1 MISWMKTLSDHYKRM
16 RECYPDDQL
25 MILFDIDGTIVDT
38 RYTVHDILKRF
49 DKWQGTSFFSNLE
62 VDDISFHEKNLD
74 QWIERLGIHENTRTA
89 ILRWYKTDYWSTSTI
104 MSAHRPFAGVMD
116 VIRWFQIQPNT
127 HVGLNTG
134 RNESARSD
142 TLRALNQIG
151 KEYRVEFR
159 ENHLYMSPY
168 PWGENIVSVKVEG
181 VRHFLQKGYR
191 VCAFIDNE
199 PENLLS
205 VASMD
210 NDDEILLLHADTI
223 FASKRRHLPAR
234 AIGGSSYDITEL
246 AQEEALPRHV
256 QFVWH
261 AVNDHAN
268 LRQFL
273 ISNIQ
278 WAECDVRINP
288 LDDTI
293 ILRHYSFAV
302 APLSPDEQF
311 LTFQELLTSITCNNK
326 NIKIDFKESGRLTE
340 KVFELLAHHHLSD
353 DRLWFSGRIEK
364 LQENGFRKI
373 AQTYP
378 NSIIQC
384 PIDFLAPLV
393 LDSPAKAYEILK
405 KLTSWGINRFS
416 LKWKTPH
423 LSLIVEIIEQWG
435 FRLNIYNV
443 PDLES
448 FLKAVLLLP
457 CSITSDFNFP
467 KWHYT
472 GHGCDPQRRFN
483 ECNVGYL
490 AEQKESSTS
499 VSWM

>member
-1 MISWMKTLSDHYKRM
+1 
-16 RECYPDDQL
+16 
-25 MILFDIDGTIVDT
+25 
-38 RYTVHDILKRF
+38 
-49 DKWQGTSFFSNLE
+49 
-62 VDDISFHEKNLD
+62 
-74 QWIERLGIHENTRTA
+74 
-89 ILRWYKTDYWSTSTI
+89 
-104 MSAHRPFAGVMD
+104 
-116 VIRWFQIQPNT
+116 
-127 HVGLNTG
+127 
-134 RNESARSD
+134 
-142 TLRALNQIG
+142 
-151 KEYRVEFR
+151 
-159 ENHLYMSPY
+159 
-168 PWGENIVSVKVEG
+168 
-181 VRHFLQKGYR
+181 
-191 VCAFIDNE
+191 
-199 PENLLS
+199 
-205 VASMD
+205 
-210 NDDEILLLHADTI
+210 
-223 FASKRRHLPAR
+223 
-234 AIGGSSYDITEL
+234 DITEL

-311 LTFQELLTSITCNNK
+311 LTFQELLTSITCKNK
-326 NIKIDFKESGRLTE
+326 NIKIDLKESGRLTE

-405 KLTSWGINRFS
+405 KLTGWGINRFS

-423 LSLIVEIIEQWG
+423 LSFIVEIIEQWG